1 MILYRKRRSCTSEA
15 RLRGKSSI
23 TRGIFISVN
32 GFSQPAKDAISRG
45 KQPVFFAMDG
55 HDLMMILSGQVALDE
70 FLRQR
75 RRLLA
80 DEGLMFVPFGELF
93 KGSRKV

>member
-1 MILYRKRRSCTSEA
+1 MT
-15 RLRGKSSI
+15 
-23 TRGIFISVN
+23 
-32 GFSQPAKDAISRG
+32 
-45 KQPVFFAMDG
+45 
-55 HDLMMILSGQVALDE
+55 ILSNQIALDE

-80 DEGLMFVPFGELF
+80 DEGLMFVPFSELF